1 MTDQILKSIKSSSVD
16 CITHT
21 KSNMKE
27 GIVCLSFGD
36 PPNTKFSYNPNLEQD
51 QNDTIAEINV
61 EVHDLNVKE
70 VFIESTGKKYMLDP
84 ITKNVYDHESI
95 ILAKQYPGIRPIL
108 LGKLIL
114 NEDGEYEI
122 IKKRI

>member
-1 MTDQILKSIKSSSVD
+1 
-16 CITHT
+16 
-21 KSNMKE
+21 
-27 GIVCLSFGD
+27 
-36 PPNTKFSYNPNLEQD
+36 
-51 QNDTIAEINV
+51 
-61 EVHDLNVKE
+61 
-70 VFIESTGKKYMLDP
+70 MLDP